1 MEYLR
6 KNKLLAAIGGLV
18 VAGFVAWLAF
28 GFFGIQAAFIDESV
42 DQTDPFAVA
51 ATADGSTDTDADT
64 AADADAAAAQDD
76 AVDETGAAPPATD
89 DGPGTDGDEPA
100 EAGGSGPATGAT
112 TPFVE
117 SSGSFIG
124 LEHPAVGQAMIL
136 SDGQQRFLRFEDF
149 ETDNGPD
156 LFVYLVADAGA
167 EGDRGLFDD
176 DFVNLGPLA
185 GNIGDQNYEVDI
197 DLDLDRYNTVVIWCD
212 RFNAAFG
219 AADLI

>member
-1 MEYLR
+1 M
-6 KNKLLAAIGGLV
+6 
-18 VAGFVAWLAF
+18 
-28 GFFGIQAAFIDESV
+28 
-42 DQTDPFAVA
+42 
-51 ATADGSTDTDADT
+51 
-64 AADADAAAAQDD
+64 
-76 AVDETGAAPPATD
+76 
-89 DGPGTDGDEPA
+89 
-100 EAGGSGPATGAT
+100 
-112 TPFVE
+112 E

>member
-1 MEYLR
+1 MEFLR
-6 KNKLLAAIGGLV
+6 NNKLPAAIGGFV

-28 GFFGIQAAFIDESV
+28 GFFGIQAIFIDESV
-42 DQTDPFAVA
+42 DQADPFAVA
-51 ATADGSTDTDADT
+51 AAADGSTD
-64 AADADAAAAQDD
+64 ADADRDD
-76 AVDETGAAPPATD
+76 AADDTGAAPAATD
-89 DGPGTDGDEPA
+89 DGPSAEGDEPA
-100 EAGGSGPATGAT
+100 DTDRNGPATGAT
-112 TPFVE
+112 SPFVE

-124 LEHPAVGQAMIL
+124 LEHPAVGQATIL
-136 SDGQQRFLRFEDF
+136 SDGERRFLRFENF

-156 LFVYLVADAGA
+156 LFVYLVAEAGA